1 MPLHLPHFV
10 FDLHPEI
17 GSNATKIRHGLT
29 EDARDLGQLLRSEHN
44 QGNEENNDEMGDA
57 EHLIAMNPN
66 PALSLHHRVG
76 QEGCQIG

>member
-17 GSNATKIRHGLT
+17 GGNAAKIRHGLT
-29 EDARDLGQLLRSEHN
+29 EQARDLRQLFRSEHN

-57 EHLIAMNPN
+57 EHLIAMNLN
-66 PALSLHHRVG
+66 PALRLHHRVG